1 MEPLRRNRVVMKLD
15 TRRINILLGQIWA
28 IYTAMNA
35 NHAQFPSP
43 VVALAT
49 FLSLYQAA
57 VVAQQLVQTKAP
69 GAVAARGPSIAALLI
84 AAESLRGYV
93 ETLCATLTLEQATA
107 LAAAAGMKIAG
118 SPARNKPALQ
128 ANRGSLS
135 GNVVLIA
142 NALLLAGKGKGRRL
156 FNWQY
161 SADGGKTWVAVPST
175 TDADTSISGLTPLT
189 AYLFRVSVGMGKTE
203 GAWSQAV
210 SLIVH

>member
-1 MEPLRRNRVVMKLD
+1 
-15 TRRINILLGQIWA
+15 
-28 IYTAMNA
+28 
-35 NHAQFPSP
+35 
-43 VVALAT
+43 
-49 FLSLYQAA
+49 
-57 VVAQQLVQTKAP
+57 
-69 GAVAARGPSIAALLI
+69 
-84 AAESLRGYV
+84 
-93 ETLCATLTLEQATA
+93 
-107 LAAAAGMKIAG
+107 MKIAET
-118 SPARNKPALQ
+118 PVRNKPALQ

-189 AYLFRVSVGMGKTE
+189 TYLFRVSIGMGKTE
-203 GAWSQAV
+203 GAWSQIV